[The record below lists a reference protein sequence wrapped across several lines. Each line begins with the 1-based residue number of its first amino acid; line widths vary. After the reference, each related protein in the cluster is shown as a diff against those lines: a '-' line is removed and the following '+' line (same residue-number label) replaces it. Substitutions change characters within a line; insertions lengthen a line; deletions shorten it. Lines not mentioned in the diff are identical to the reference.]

1 MINTRILM
9 NRIRLIRLIGSG
21 LYAGKS
27 PIAPGTAGTLVGL
40 AFYLLIPGFSEWI
53 MLAAILLFFFIG
65 VWAATEIEKTEGHDA
80 GFITIDEVV
89 GMWIS
94 LLFLPDAG
102 VWKIAFPAFFLFR
115 VFDIIKPFPAGRSQ
129 NLTGGW
135 GVMVDDVFAGI
146 YANLTLQIIFR
157 LIVH

>member
-1 MINTRILM
+1 M
-9 NRIRLIRLIGSG
+9 NLTPLIRMFGSA
-21 LYAGKS
+21 LYSGKS
-27 PIAPGTAGTLVGL
+27 PIAPGTAGSLVGL
-40 AFYLLIPGFSEWI
+40 VCYLLIPGFSGWI
-53 MLAAILLFFFIG
+53 MLAAIVIIFFIG

-102 VWKIAFPAFFLFR
+102 LWKIAIPAFFLFR
-115 VFDIIKPFPAGRSQ
+115 IFDIIKPFPADRSQ
-129 NLTGGW
+129 NLKGGW

-146 YANLTLQIIFR
+146 YANLVLQIVFR
-157 LIVH
+157 FIIH